1 MLRLTLAFAIFSLPH
16 CGKDETLA
24 SYGAAGA
31 TWQLQSLNDQPLGAP
46 VTLQI
51 AEDGKISGVAPCNSY
66 TATVSVPYPW
76 FEIKDLTATRASCA
90 LLEAEGTYFAALLAM
105 TQSEVSGDTLILRTD
120 AGNEMVFKAAE

>member
-1 MLRLTLAFAIFSLPH
+1 MLRMTLALAILSLPH

-24 SYGAAGA
+24 SYGASGA
-31 TWQLQSLNDQPLGAP
+31 TWQLHSINDQPLGAP

-51 AEDGKISGVAPCNSY
+51 DGDGKLSGIAPCNSY

-105 TQSEVSGDTLILRTD
+105 TQSEVSGSTLILRTD
-120 AGNEMVFKAAE
+120 AGSEMVFKAVE